1 MRAAQKGVD
10 RNADAGKVLGD
21 HRRFRGASGNFLRCC
36 LIRVFNKT
44 LKSVLLGRRIAASGH
59 CR

>member
-21 HRRFRGASGNFLRCC
+21 HRRFRGAFGNFLCGAALYEF
-36 LIRVFNKT
+36 LIKR
-44 LKSVLLGRRIAASGH
+44 LKAFY
-59 CR
+59 